1 MDIISGIWQW
11 ITGFFG
17 GIANALIENPGV
29 AIALG
34 IAILLAIILTALGIK
49 I

>member
-1 MDIISGIWQW
+1 MEIISTFWQAFS
-11 ITGFFG
+11 GFFG

-34 IAILLAIILTALGIK
+34 IAILFAIIFK
-49 I
+49 R